1 MNRSAFILG
10 TFLILLIACT
20 KDQIYVATQN
30 DYSLRTLISQKGGI
44 DHYTLP
50 ESTDYA
56 NIPQDPSNP
65 LNQIKVELG
74 KFLFFETGLALDPVH
89 DIALESYSCSSCHVP
104 SAGFR
109 PGRFQG
115 IADGGLGF
123 GDQGEDRF
131 MDTEYQE
138 NEIDAQGIR
147 PLSVLNA
154 AYVTNTLWNGQFGA
168 NGINEGTEDL
178 WSEENLTEI
187 NHLGFEGLESQ
198 NIEGLALHRMII
210 NKEVVDEYGY
220 TPYFD
225 AAFSEFPESERYTP
239 KTASF
244 AISAYLRTLLTT
256 EAPFQKWLKG
266 DKDAMNEQQKKGA
279 MLFFGK
285 ANCSSCHRGP
295 SLNAMNFY
303 ALGVNDLYEIGALN
317 TSADD
322 DKNKGRGGFTG
333 KEEDMFKFKVPQLYN
348 LKDSPFYF
356 HGASKETLRD
366 VVDYFNEGVPENENV
381 PSSQISQSFYPLNL
395 TESEMEDLLSFI
407 SDGLNDPNLERYVPE
422 YILSGNCFPNNDPFS
437 RLDLGCD

>member
-1 MNRSAFILG
+1 MNRSSVILC
-10 TFLILLIACT
+10 TFLILLIACS

-30 DYSLRTLISQKGGI
+30 DYSLKSLISQHGGL
-44 DHYTLP
+44 DHFTLP

-56 NIPQDPSNP
+56 NIPQDASNP
-65 LNQIKVELG
+65 LSQIKVELG

-89 DIALESYSCSSCHVP
+89 DIAMESYSCASCHVP

-109 PGRFQG
+109 PGRPQG

-123 GDQGEDRF
+123 GIQGEERF

-138 NEIDAQGIR
+138 TEIDAQGIR

-154 AYVTNTLWNGQFGA
+154 AFVTNTLWNGQFGA
-168 NGINEGTEDL
+168 TGVNVGTEDL
-178 WSEENLTEI
+178 WSLDPLTEV
-187 NHLGFEGLESQ
+187 NHLGFDGMECQ
-198 NIEGLALHRMII
+198 NIEGLDLHRMVIS
-210 NKEVVDEYGY
+210 KEVMDEYGY

-225 AAFSEFPESERYTP
+225 AAFPEFSEEERYTP
-239 KTASF
+239 MTASF

-266 DKDAMNEQQKKGA
+266 DKDALTEQQKNGA

-285 ANCSSCHRGP
+285 ANCSSCHNGP
-295 SLNAMNFY
+295 SLNAMKFY
-303 ALGVNDLYEIGALN
+303 ALGVNDLYQIGALN
-317 TSADD
+317 TSAADG
-322 DKNKGRGGFTG
+322 KNKGRGGFTG
-333 KEEDMFKFKVPQLYN
+333 EEEDMFKFKVPQLYN
-348 LKDSPFYF
+348 LNDSPFYF

-366 VVDYFNEGVPENENV
+366 VVEYFNDAIPENENV
-381 PSSQISQSFYPLNL
+381 PSSQISSKFYPLNL
-395 TESEMEDLLSFI
+395 TESEMNDLVSFI
-407 SDGLNDPNLERYVPE
+407 SDGLNDPNLQRYVPE

>member
-1 MNRSAFILG
+1 MNRSAVILG

-30 DYSLRTLISQKGGI
+30 DYQLRTLVSQGGGI
-44 DHYTLP
+44 DQYILP
-50 ESTDYA
+50 QSTDYE
-56 NIPQDPSNP
+56 NIPQDPANP
-65 LNQIKVELG
+65 LSQIKVELG
-74 KFLFFETGLALDPVH
+74 KFLFFETGLALDPMH
-89 DIALESYSCSSCHVP
+89 DIAIESYSCASCHVP

-109 PGRFQG
+109 PGRPQG

-123 GDQGEDRF
+123 GEQGEARF
-131 MDTEYQE
+131 MDTQYNET
-138 NEIDAQGIR
+138 EIDAQGIR

-168 NGINEGTEDL
+168 NGVNVGTEAL
-178 WSEENLTEI
+178 WSLDPLTEI
-187 NHLGFEGLESQ
+187 NHMGFDGLEGQ
-198 NIEGLALHRMII
+198 NIEGLALHRMVV
-210 NKEVVDEYGY
+210 NKEIVDKYGY

-225 AAFSEFPESERYTP
+225 AAFSEVPESERYSA

-244 AISAYLRTLLTT
+244 ALSAYLRTLLTT

-266 DKDAMNEQQKKGA
+266 DKDALSEQQKKGA

-303 ALGVNDLYEIGALN
+303 ALGVNDLYQTGALN

-322 DKNKGRGGFTG
+322 SKNKGRGGFTG
-333 KEEDMFKFKVPQLYN
+333 KEADMYKFKVPQLYN

-356 HGASKETLRD
+356 HGASQETLRD
-366 VVDYFNEGVPENENV
+366 VIDFFNEAIPENENV
-381 PSSQISQSFYPLNL
+381 PSSQIAPNFQPLNL
-395 TESEMEDLLSFI
+395 TEAEIGDLLSFL
-407 SDGLNDPNLERYVPE
+407 SDGLNDPNLQRYVPD

-437 RLDLGCD
+437 RLDIGCD